1 MGCGASSGSREVSRP
16 VAPFRFDDGQM
27 GNFRRTIPLT
37 AVDKFNHGAP
47 ITKNQIAFQR
57 EEYWSTRIGGNII
70 MWQAIKTASEAM
82 IQNDSALANA
92 IIEASGISTPTGSLE
107 TCYDETGYLY
117 KIPRFCYSDP
127 FELIEGN
134 QVVELTAAVEISKK
148 DKGTGSP
155 VKLKV
160 RVNPGD
166 INMQINVS
174 SLDTILDVKRA
185 VQEYSIT
192 AQTKDA
198 SIPFCDETR
207 QRIMFMGKELKNNNL
222 VSQAG
227 MEDGRVVQVFLR
239 PAAASTKPSTAS

>member
-1 MGCGASSGSREVSRP
+1 MGCGASSGNRDVPRP

-37 AVDKFNHGAP
+37 AVEKFNHGAP

-57 EEYWSTRIGGNII
+57 EEYWSTRIGGNVI
-70 MWQAIKTASEAM
+70 MWQAIRTASDAM
-82 IQNDSALANA
+82 LQNDSALANA
-92 IIEASGISTPTGSLE
+92 IIEASGISTPSGSLD

-127 FELIEGN
+127 VELTEGN
-134 QVVELTAAVEISKK
+134 QAVELVAVEVSKK

-174 SLDTILDVKRA
+174 SNDTILDVKRA
-185 VQEYSIT
+185 VQEYSVV
-192 AQTKDA
+192 AQSKEA
-198 SIPFCDETR
+198 SIPFCDENR
-207 QRIMFMGKELKNNNL
+207 QRIMFMGKELKNSNL

-239 PAAASTKPSTAS
+239 PAAAIKPPSAS

>member
-1 MGCGASSGSREVSRP
+1 MGCGASSGNRDVPRP

-37 AVDKFNHGAP
+37 AVEKFNHGAP

-57 EEYWSTRIGGNII
+57 EEYWSTRIGGNVI
-70 MWQAIKTASEAM
+70 MWQAIRTASDAM
-82 IQNDSALANA
+82 LQNDSALANA
-92 IIEASGISTPTGSLE
+92 IIEASGISTPSGSLD

-127 FELIEGN
+127 VELTEGN
-134 QVVELTAAVEISKK
+134 QAVELVAVEVSKK

-174 SLDTILDVKRA
+174 SNDTILDVKRA
-185 VQEYSIT
+185 VQEYSVV
-192 AQTKDA
+192 AQSKEA
-198 SIPFCDETR
+198 SIPFCDENR

-239 PAAASTKPSTAS
+239 PAAAIKPPSAS